1 MKKRVLYI
9 ILFCCIGILSGK
21 SHDQKS
27 QAQSFIDKSIEIQYS
42 NPRQSAFYAQQAIN
56 SIKGKEHNDI
66 KIKAMLALSIAQN
79 FLGDFDQGIKTL
91 HEALQYV
98 TPSNKNLEGEI
109 YSMMCILYCRLSDY
123 QQSIELNDKA
133 TAIFKSIGDSAQI
146 ASCYNSRGVIH
157 TYLNEFNI
165 AETFFRQALSINRSL
180 KELKKVAAN
189 LNNLCLYEGN
199 TEEKLSFIK
208 EAIAINKNL
217 NSTWSLAENY
227 NNMGKQYFYAKNYS
241 QSLEALQKANEIA
254 TQLGAKDL
262 ICDNYEYSSWVYAAL
277 GNYQKAYKYLQL
289 LTALSKELHSSSQ
302 LRNIES
308 EIAQKKIED
317 LRRETELKEQA
328 HEIEL
333 LKRKQHLLFI
343 TFISLIIVCV
353 FVYKWYKRKKNL
365 ELMKA
370 QYNLE
375 QSEREIAELKVRQQE
390 LELQS
395 VQNKLNNSQQEA
407 TNFAV
412 FLQSRNELL
421 DKIRELIKEGYKLN
435 DNEISTH
442 LKKVNAFIKQHQN
455 GDKTSGALLLS
466 IEEKNQ
472 EFLERLTTLHPNLT
486 QGEKHLATLLRV
498 NLSTKDIAML
508 TGTMPKTINMNRYR
522 LRKSLGL
529 SSEEDL
535 ARYLQRV

>member
-407 TNFAV
+407 TNFGV